1 MPVIIVET
9 FLRWTRW
16 QLAMFVLERL
26 SQSQNISQIKVLSR
40 ETTVIVTRK
49 NNYCH
54 NYVIIDEQLSEKS
67 IIEERL
73 IFLDIPA
80 YHLPLFST
88 LLHL

>member
-1 MPVIIVET
+1 MDEMAIGYVCFGT
-9 FLRWTRW
+9 FITKSKYKPNKG
-16 QLAMFVLERL
+16 V
-26 SQSQNISQIKVLSR
+26 
-40 ETTVIVTRK
+40 VTR
-49 NNYCH
+49 NNSYCH
-54 NYVIIDEQLSEKS
+54 NDVIIDEQLSEKS

>member
-54 NYVIIDEQLSEKS
+54 NYVIIDEQLSEKWIS
-67 IIEERL
+67 GGAL
-73 IFLDIPA
+73 IVSNIPA
-80 YHLPLFST
+80 CHLQLFST

>member
-1 MPVIIVET
+1 M
-9 FLRWTRW
+9 
-16 QLAMFVLERL
+16 
-26 SQSQNISQIKVLSR
+26 LSR